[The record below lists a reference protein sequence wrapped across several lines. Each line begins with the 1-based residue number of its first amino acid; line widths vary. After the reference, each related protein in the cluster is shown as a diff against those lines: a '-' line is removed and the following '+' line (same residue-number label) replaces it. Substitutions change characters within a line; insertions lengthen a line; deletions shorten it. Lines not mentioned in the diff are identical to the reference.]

1 MRTIRILSV
10 LLPSLLLV
18 AAQPSAAI
26 TTEVFQT
33 AEPSLSEPLWQ
44 MAVAAGALNAAYAQ
58 RLAPAEFREARP
70 AIKVT
75 PEMRGKGAPDALA
88 QIQAAGKAAPGPLA
102 AIGVLPQPV
111 FTDALLNFEGNSA
124 NGSAPSDVNGAVGA
138 TQYVQWVNSNAGL
151 SIFNKATGA
160 VQLGPISGNTPWAG
174 FVGSP
179 GADACR
185 TSGQG
190 DILAQYDKLAG
201 RWVLSQFAWLN
212 ANTNT
217 GPYYQCVAVSTTND
231 ATGTYNRYAFTSL
244 NAAGANV
251 FNDYGKV
258 GVWPDAYY
266 FTYVLF
272 TPLATGNYL
281 GPQVCGYDRAAMLAG
296 LVATAKCKEFGTAF
310 GPLLSS
316 DVDGTTPPPAGSP
329 NFLMGFDFNFAAA
342 GNLLQMWKYSFTTNV
357 LSARTDI
364 PVTPFTI
371 GCPSSFGGAC
381 VHQPTIST
389 RLDSL
394 ADRPMYRLPYRNYG
408 SREVLVLN
416 HSVQQPGAA
425 ANGPLGVRWYE
436 LRNPNAA
443 VSVYQQGT
451 YAPDTGSRWMGSVAM
466 DKKGNMALGYSVSSD
481 AVFPGVRYSGRLRSE
496 PSGFLET
503 EASIIAGTGSQTGTG
518 NRWGDYSSMSI
529 DPTDDCTFWYTQQ
542 YIASTGGFNWKT
554 RIASFKFKNCTP

>member
-1 MRTIRILSV
+1 MRTNRILSV
-10 LLPSLLLV
+10 LLPSLLL
-18 AAQPSAAI
+18 AAQASAAVS
-26 TTEVFQT
+26 EVFQT

-44 MAVAAGALNAAYAQ
+44 MAVEAGALNAAYAQ
-58 RLAPAEFREARP
+58 RQAPAEFREARP
-70 AIKVT
+70 AIRVT
-75 PEMRGKGAPDALA
+75 AEMRGQVAPDASA
-88 QIQAAGKAAPGPLA
+88 RIQAASKAAPGPLA

-111 FTDALLNFEGNSA
+111 YTDALLNFAGNSA

-138 TQYVQWVNSNAGL
+138 TQFVQWVNSNAGL
-151 SIFNKATGA
+151 SIFNKTTGA
-160 VQLGPISGNTPWAG
+160 LQLGPVSGNTPWSG
-174 FVGSP
+174 FVGSA

-212 ANTNT
+212 ANTGT
-217 GPYYQCVAVSTTND
+217 GPYYQCIAVSTTND
-231 ATGTYNRYAFTSL
+231 ATGTYNRYAFVSK
-244 NAAGANV
+244 NSAGTNV

-266 FTYVLF
+266 FTFVLF
-272 TPLATGNYL
+272 TPLNTGNYL

-296 LVATAKCKEFGTAF
+296 AVATAKCKEFGTAF

-316 DVDGTTPPPAGSP
+316 DVDGTTAPPAGSP
-329 NFLMGFDFNFAAA
+329 NFLMGFDFNGAGV
-342 GNLLQMWKYSFTTNV
+342 GNLLQLWKYSFTTNV

-371 GCPSSFGGAC
+371 GCPSNGTC
-381 VHQPTIST
+381 VRQPAPGEL
-389 RLDSL
+389 LDSL

-443 VSVYQQGT
+443 ISVYQQGT
-451 YAPDTGSRWMGSVAM
+451 YAPDTDSRWMGSVAM
-466 DKKGNMALGYSVSSD
+466 DKKGNMALGYSVSSS
-481 AVFPGVRYSGRLRSE
+481 AVFTSVRYSGRLRSE

-503 EASIIAGTGSQTGTG
+503 EASIIAGTGSQTGTS

>member
-1 MRTIRILSV
+1 MRTNRILAV
-10 LLPSLLLV
+10 LLPSLLL
-18 AAQPSAAI
+18 AAQASAAVSD
-26 TTEVFQT
+26 EVFQT
-33 AEPSLSEPLWQ
+33 AEPSLSEPLSQ
-44 MAVAAGALNAAYAQ
+44 MAVEAGALNKAYAQ

-75 PEMRGKGAPDALA
+75 PEMRGHGAPDAA
-88 QIQAAGKAAPGPLA
+88 ARIQAAAKVAAGPPA

-111 FTDALLNFEGNSA
+111 YTNALLNFEGNSA
-124 NGSAPSDVNGAVGA
+124 HGAAPSDVNGAVGA
-138 TQYVQWVNSNAGL
+138 TQYVQWVNGNAGL
-151 SIFNKATGA
+151 SIFDKTTGA
-160 VQLGPISGNTPWAG
+160 ALPGSPMSGNAPWAG
-174 FVGSP
+174 FTGTP

-231 ATGTYNRYAFTSL
+231 ATGAYNRYVFTSQT
-244 NAAGANV
+244 AAGATV

-258 GVWPDAYY
+258 GIWPDAYY

-272 TPLATGNYL
+272 TPLAIGNYL

-296 LVATAKCKEFGTAF
+296 GVATAKCKEFGTAF
-310 GPLLSS
+310 GPLLPS

-329 NFLMGFDFNFAAA
+329 NFLMGFDFNGAGA
-342 GNLLQMWKYSFTTNV
+342 GNLLQLWKYSFTTDV

-364 PVTPFTI
+364 PVTPFII
-371 GCPSSFGGAC
+371 GCPLGSGAC
-381 VHQPTIST
+381 VAQPAAGEA
-389 RLDSL
+389 LDSL

-425 ANGPLGVRWYE
+425 TNGPLGVRWYE

-451 YAPDTGSRWMGSVAM
+451 YAPDTNSRWMGSVAM
-466 DKKGNMALGYSVSSD
+466 DKKGNVALGYSVSGS
-481 AVFPGVRYSGRLRSE
+481 AVFTSVRYTGRLRSE

-503 EASIIAGTGSQTGTG
+503 EASIIAGTGSQTGTF

-542 YIASTGGFNWKT
+542 YIATTGSFNWKT

>member
-1 MRTIRILSV
+1 MRTNRILAV
-10 LLPSLLLV
+10 LLPSLLL
-18 AAQPSAAI
+18 AAQASAAVSD
-26 TTEVFQT
+26 EVFQT
-33 AEPSLSEPLWQ
+33 AEPSLSEPLSQ
-44 MAVAAGALNAAYAQ
+44 MAVEAGALNKAYAQ

-75 PEMRGKGAPDALA
+75 PEMRGHGAPDAA
-88 QIQAAGKAAPGPLA
+88 ARIQAAAKVAAGPLA
-102 AIGVLPQPV
+102 AIGVLSQPV
-111 FTDALLNFEGNSA
+111 YTNALLNFEGNSA

-138 TQYVQWVNSNAGL
+138 TQYVQWVNGNAGL
-151 SIFNKATGA
+151 SVFNKTTGA
-160 VQLGPISGNTPWAG
+160 VQLGPISGDAPWSG
-174 FVGSP
+174 FVGTP

-185 TSGQG
+185 TSGRG

-212 ANTNT
+212 TNTDT

-231 ATGTYNRYAFTSL
+231 ATGTYNRYVFTSQ
-244 NAAGANV
+244 NAAGATV

-266 FTYVLF
+266 FTFVLF
-272 TPLATGNYL
+272 TPLATANYL

-296 LVATAKCKEFGTAF
+296 TPATAKCKEFGAAF
-310 GPLLSS
+310 GPLLPS

-329 NFLMGFDFNFAAA
+329 NFLMGFDFNFAGA
-342 GNLLQMWKYSFTTNV
+342 GNLLQLWKYSFTTNL
-357 LSARTDI
+357 LSVRTDI
-364 PVTPFTI
+364 PVTPFII
-371 GCPSSFGGAC
+371 GCPSGSGAC
-381 VHQPTIST
+381 IAQPAPGEV
-389 RLDSL
+389 LDAL

-425 ANGPLGVRWYE
+425 TNGPLGVRWYE

-451 YAPDTGSRWMGSVAM
+451 YAPDTNSRWMGSVAM
-466 DKKGNMALGYSVSSD
+466 DKKGNIALGYSVSGS
-481 AVFPGVRYSGRLRSE
+481 AVFTSVRYTGRVRSE

-503 EASIIAGTGSQTGTG
+503 EASILAGTGSQTGTS
-518 NRWGDYSSMSI
+518 NRWGDYSAMSI

-542 YIASTGGFNWKT
+542 YIATTGSFNWKT